1 MPLCSFA
8 SQVHVTSP
16 GWSCICPGP
25 GPQRSFHRG
34 PSRRSGRHV
43 FLKRRSGDLVT
54 GPLKRRDHRNEE
66 RQPTAHAKSWEAVLS
81 RSEGGHTRLF
91 LGIAHDVT
99 ARATL
104 ARIFEPFF
112 QDQTDHKVECEERGD
127 AALGRVESGLTF
139 DVLLTDV
146 LLPGV
151 DGLRWQCGPASC
163 APACR
168 SSSCLATR
176 PMCSATNEGASS
188 ARRSSQSR
196 SATTSSRRRF
206 ARRSTRQPVSPRPV
220 APEPGTG
227 HPLLFNCPKGEARL
241 LPCDRQR
248 V

>member
-1 MPLCSFA
+1 M
-8 SQVHVTSP
+8 
-16 GWSCICPGP
+16 
-25 GPQRSFHRG
+25 
-34 PSRRSGRHV
+34 
-43 FLKRRSGDLVT
+43 KRRG
-54 GPLKRRDHRNEE
+54 HRNEE

-151 DGLRWQCGPASC
+151 DGPALAARARQLRPG
-163 APACR
+163 
-168 SSSCLATR
+168 L
-176 PMCSATNEGASS
+176 
-188 ARRSSQSR
+188 
-196 SATTSSRRRF
+196 
-206 ARRSTRQPVSPRPV
+206 PVVFMSGYTADV
-220 APEPGTG
+220 FG
-227 HPLLFNCPKGEARL
+227 HK
-241 LPCDRQR
+241 
-248 V
+248 